1 MGNKMKPETLEEGFL
16 DPKPSRIE
24 TPCNKIPEGIGFVSL
39 CNLNN
44 NSTDGAVNNGR
55 LSVNDV
61 KLAAKLGHGSIKESV
76 LVDGIVG
83 NNELNKGC
91 SSDSYPDNKLSVL
104 ADDNGINGNEV
115 PNFGGDFKLSG
126 DDGIRIGKSDGVSF
140 SHEPKSQTNGEV
152 FGDGINLFVEVC
164 VPLDGI
170 SVSHS
175 NLNGADEVCSFEK
188 TGILTPAVK
197 SSIPKNEGGENVG
210 KQECMFEVGDLV
222 WVKTRTPLW
231 WPGTITDPSN
241 ASNDEKKSKKKHTLL
256 VKCFG
261 NGNFIWCNNSGL
273 RPFIEYFEHLSR
285 QNTSKSFYDAVERAL
300 CEIDR
305 HVRSKMMC
313 PCFSKENKSSEEDL
327 MLVGKNGKIG
337 DVLSLARFEPVNF
350 LTCIKQFAGSVYTPN
365 KIELTVVKNR
375 LSSFYRSVGHRE
387 LSLQMLSE
395 LKYDGRNDSIFGC
408 REKSTRAKKKRNPSD
423 YDDLASGDK
432 IASSGKGSES
442 RKRKKGK
449 LDDILKQTISR
460 KDGSAKSSK
469 GHHII
474 SKSDNISASSFEL
487 LTELCLTACDYFYLD
502 RSKYSDS
509 LRRFYSSFRLYAFV
523 DADVAD
529 SKDGTPS
536 APKHEKPRHKKSL
549 NETKRQNKRINK
561 VKESECAS
569 ANLEFVEKSV
579 DNYAMGKKFS
589 KMDNARG
596 KKEERVMSA
605 GPESGKS
612 YHDSSFYKVC
622 FDVPISNTA
631 SNKRDEANPGLTH
644 GGPISRLPDL
654 NKYSPISVEHVPFGG
669 LSESPFRVLPEQENE
684 GLVSPQNIP
693 QFKIST
699 TNDANQ
705 CQNGESNTQEAG
717 HTVIYTGLASFVPQS
732 MQVDLF
738 PKNEPKKRK
747 RYEKKASQVASSIPD
762 LNGNASDMNPL
773 EKTTLFDGNI
783 LSSEGKPQQKRANK
797 EEDPGGSVIL
807 KFSRESDLP
816 SKEIL
821 VAAFCRYGLLKESEI
836 KVLSDSTVQMAYER
850 TSDARFAFR
859 SLEKSHSFGESLV
872 SFDLNC
878 MPEKKIEKKM
888 RKQPF
893 VHVKACKNRARP
905 VEKPDI
911 TFMKQNVEMMK
922 STLEKMG
929 DKIPPEMRARLENEI
944 KLFLD
949 KIASMSGSSSSF

>member
-1 MGNKMKPETLEEGFL
+1 MSNNMNPETLEEGFL
-16 DPKPSRIE
+16 DPKPSRIG
-24 TPCNKIPEGIGFVSL
+24 TPCNRIPEGIDSVSL
-39 CNLNN
+39 CNVNI
-44 NSTDGAVNNGR
+44 NSTYGALNYGR
-55 LSVNDV
+55 LSLNDL
-61 KLAAKLGHGSIKESV
+61 KLAAKLCHGSIKESV

-83 NNELNKGC
+83 NNELNKCC
-91 SSDSYPDNKLSVL
+91 SSDSYPGNKLSVL
-104 ADDNGINGNEV
+104 ANDAGINGNEV
-115 PNFGGDFKLSG
+115 PNFGEDFKLSG
-126 DDGIRIGKSDGVSF
+126 DDGIQIGKSDGVSL
-140 SHEPKSQTNGEV
+140 SHEPSNL
-152 FGDGINLFVEVC
+152 GDGINLFVEVC

-175 NLNGADEVCSFEK
+175 NLNVVDEVCSFEK
-188 TGILTPAVK
+188 TGISTPAVK
-197 SSIPKNEGGENVG
+197 SSIPKNERGENVG
-210 KQECMFEVGDLV
+210 KEECMFEVGNLV
-222 WVKTRTPLW
+222 WVKTRTPFW

-241 ASNDEKKSKKKHTLL
+241 ASNGEKKSKKKHTLL

-273 RPFIEYFEHLSR
+273 RPLIEYFEHLSR
-285 QNTSKSFYDAVERAL
+285 QNTSRSFHGAVEMAL

-305 HVRSKMMC
+305 HVRSKMTC
-313 PCFSKENKSSEEDL
+313 PCFSKENKSSEEGL
-327 MLVGKNGKIG
+327 MLVEKNGKIG

-387 LSLQMLSE
+387 LPLQMLSE
-395 LKYDGRNDSIFGC
+395 LKYDGRNDSIFGG
-408 REKSTRAKKKRNPSD
+408 REKSMRAIKKRNPSD

-449 LDDILKQTISR
+449 LDDILEQTISR
-460 KDGSAKSSK
+460 KDGSPKSSK
-469 GHHII
+469 RHHII
-474 SKSDNISASSFEL
+474 SKEDNISASSFEL

-509 LRRFYSSFRLYAFV
+509 LGRFYSSFRLYAFV

-529 SKDGTPS
+529 SRDRTPS
-536 APKHEKPRHKKSL
+536 APKHEKPRHTKSLL

-561 VKESECAS
+561 VKESECANS
-569 ANLEFVEKSV
+569 NLEFVEMSV
-579 DNYAMGKKFS
+579 DNYVMGEKIS

-596 KKEERVMSA
+596 KKEEQVMSA

-612 YHDSSFYKVC
+612 YHDSSFHKAS
-622 FDVPISNTA
+622 FDVPISKTA
-631 SNKRDEANPGLTH
+631 SSNRDEANPGLTH

-669 LSESPFRVLPEQENE
+669 LSEIPFRVLPEQENG
-684 GLVSPQNIP
+684 GLLSPQNIP
-693 QFKIST
+693 QFKIGT
-699 TNDANQ
+699 INDAKQ
-705 CQNGESNTQEAG
+705 CQNGECTTQEASQ
-717 HTVIYTGLASFVPQS
+717 TVIYTGLASFVPQPV
-732 MQVDLF
+732 QVDLF
-738 PKNEPKKRK
+738 RKTEPKKRK
-747 RYEKKASQVASSIPD
+747 RYEKKAFQVASSIPD
-762 LNGNASDMNPL
+762 LNGHASNMNPL
-773 EKTTLFDGNI
+773 EKTTLLDGNI

-821 VAAFCRYGLLKESEI
+821 VAVFSRYGLLKESEI
-836 KVLSDSTVQMAYER
+836 KVLSDSIVHMAYER

-859 SLEKSHSFGESLV
+859 SLEKSHSFGESLM

-888 RKQPF
+888 RKHPF
-893 VHVKACKNRARP
+893 VHVKACRKRARP

-929 DKIPPEMRARLENEI
+929 DKIPPEMRARLESEI
-944 KLFLD
+944 KVFLD
-949 KIASMSGSSSSF
+949 KITSMSNSSSSF